1 MSGEKTWVDVQKKT
15 FTRWSNSFLRYRAM
29 KINDL
34 ATDLDEGVLLVN
46 LLEILSDK
54 SLGKINKTPK
64 MKPQKLENI
73 SAALKFITAQGIK
86 LVGIGPEDIHDHNL
100 KLILGLIWTLILRFQ
115 IQRGGPDA
123 NAKAELLEWVRKQ
136 VKPYGLAPKNF
147 NFDWTDGK
155 VISALT
161 DSLQPGVLPYD
172 SITGNALDDTDR
184 AMDVAE
190 KEFSITK
197 LMDAADMVEMPDEL
211 AVMTYVSLFRD
222 WALNDDR
229 RRAAELEAE
238 RLRKMK
244 MADPSQCYA
253 EGPGLHAAT
262 TNNKA
267 PFTIHAIN
275 YFGEPLTNGG
285 DEFTVS
291 IDNNGSPVHHEFHDN
306 NNGTYSVSYTPT
318 SVGNYTIKVNLK
330 SDPIK
335 DSPFH
340 PTVTGPNAKHTT
352 ARGPGVEGKGARVGQ
367 KAPFV
372 VESKDANGKR
382 VPTGNDPFEVKV
394 ERDHDGP
401 VHADFLDKGDGT
413 YEGGYV
419 PPHPGFYTVAITLKG
434 EHIQGSPFHPL
445 IEQGNAGNSY
455 AEGPGLH
462 GGKTDHVLPFKIT
475 AVDPDGG
482 KVKTGGDPFEVKIHG
497 PEQVNAKVRDN
508 GDGTYDVEYSVGTPG
523 DYTIDVTLHGQ
534 PIKDSPFHPHV
545 KQSADVGK
553 SYAEGPGLVSLVDNE
568 PGVFTIHAIDKN
580 GQPRKD
586 GGDDFNVDIQNPD
599 GSHQKPHVVDN
610 NDGTYTVTYD
620 PENPGDYVVNVD
632 LEGRPIKDMPVRV
645 HCKSGTDAGLSGFTT
660 FQFTVQTKD
669 KHGQAKTF
677 GGDDFRVTISG
688 PAAVEVHTNDNGDGS
703 YSARYTLDQRGK
715 YTVNVHLNG
724 KEIGGSPFHQEL

>member
-15 FTRWSNSFLRYRAM
+15 FTRWSNSFLRYKAQ

-34 ATDLDEGVLLVN
+34 ETDLEDGVLLIV

-54 SLGKINKTPK
+54 SLGRYNKTPK

-73 SAALKFITAQGIK
+73 SSALKFIAAQGIK

-136 VKPYGLAPKNF
+136 VKPYGLVPKNF

-155 VISALT
+155 VLSALT

-172 SITGNALDDTDR
+172 SISGNALDDTDR

-190 KEFSITK
+190 KEFAITK
-197 LMDAADMVEMPDEL
+197 LMDASDMVEMPDEL

-222 WALNDDR
+222 WASNLER
-229 RRAAELEAE
+229 LRAAELEAE

-253 EGPGLHAAT
+253 EGPGLHSAT

-275 YFGEPLTNGG
+275 YFGEPLTVGG
-285 DEFTVS
+285 DEFAVAV
-291 IDNNGSPVHHEFHDN
+291 DNNGTAVPHEFVDN

-318 SVGNYTIKVNLK
+318 QVGNYTIHVTLK
-330 SDPIK
+330 GENIK

-340 PTVTGPNAKHTT
+340 PSVTGPDAHHTT
-352 ARGPGVEGKGARVGQ
+352 AHGPGVEGKGAKIGEN
-367 KAPFV
+367 APFY
-372 VESKDANGKR
+372 VESKDAHGNK
-382 VPTGNDPFEVKV
+382 VPTGNDPYHVHV
-394 ERDHDGP
+394 ERDGHGEVPSNFHDK
-401 VHADFLDKGDGT
+401 HDGT

-419 PPHPGFYTVAITLKG
+419 PTEPGYYTVAITLNG
-434 EHIQGSPFHPL
+434 DHIQGSPFHPL
-445 IEQGNAGNSY
+445 IEQGNAGNSW

-462 GGKTDHVLPFKIT
+462 GGKTDHVLPFKIH
-475 AVDPDGG
+475 AVDNEG
-482 KVKTGGDPFEVKIHG
+482 KPIHKGGDPFKVHIAG
-497 PEQVNAKVRDN
+497 PEEVHPHVKDN

-523 DYTIDVTLHGQ
+523 DYTIEVTLHGH
-534 PIKDSPFHPHV
+534 PIKDAPFHAHV
-545 KQSADVGK
+545 KQSAAADQ

-568 PGVFTIHAIDKN
+568 PGVFTIHAVDKH
-580 GQPRKD
+580 GQPRHD
-586 GGDDFNVDIQNPD
+586 GGDDFNVNIQNPD

-620 PENPGDYVVNVD
+620 PANPGDYVVNVD
-632 LEGRPIKDMPVRV
+632 LEGHPIKDVPITV
-645 HCKSGTDAGLSGFTT
+645 HCKSGTDAGLTGFTT
-660 FQFTVQTKD
+660 FHFTVQTKD
-669 KHGQAKTF
+669 KHGEPKTF

-688 PAAVEVHTNDNGDGS
+688 PSAVDVHTNDNGDGT
-703 YSARYTLDQRGK
+703 YSANYLLNERGK
-715 YTVNVHLNG
+715 YTVNVHING